1 MGKRKEVTQKDRVL
15 KYMYDTGSITSLDAI
30 REFGITRL
38 AAVIKNLRDLGY
50 NIETHTETSKNRYS
64 EPVHYARYRF
74 KEEKAG

>member
-38 AAVIKNLRDLGY
+38 AAVIKDLRDLGY
-50 NIETHTETSKNRYS
+50 NINSKMEASKNRYN
-64 EPVHYARYRF
+64 ETVHYARYSF
-74 KEEKAG
+74 K